1 MGYTHGEKW
10 NEEKILQEVK
20 KVVAKTGQKTMPTHK
35 ELFDF
40 FGNYKLTNA
49 MAKRKGTKYYANIL
63 GLSIKECESKMGEDN
78 EFYCSIQINEILGLD
93 SQKTAPRY
101 PYDLLVENS
110 VKIDVKSAKLFKI
123 NNTQYFTFNLEKT
136 HQTCDL
142 YVFYCIEND
151 VIVKTLIIPSYILS
165 GKTQLSIGHKSK
177 YDKYIDRW
185 DLILKYY
192 HFISRNCE

>member
-1 MGYTHGEKW
+1 
-10 NEEKILQEVK
+10 
-20 KVVAKTGQKTMPTHK
+20 
-35 ELFDF
+35 
-40 FGNYKLTNA
+40 
-49 MAKRKGTKYYANIL
+49 
-63 GLSIKECESKMGEDN
+63 MGEDN
-78 EFYCSIQINEILGLD
+78 ELYCSIQISEILGLD
-93 SQKTAPRY
+93 SQKTAPRH

-192 HFISRNCE
+192 HFILTNCE